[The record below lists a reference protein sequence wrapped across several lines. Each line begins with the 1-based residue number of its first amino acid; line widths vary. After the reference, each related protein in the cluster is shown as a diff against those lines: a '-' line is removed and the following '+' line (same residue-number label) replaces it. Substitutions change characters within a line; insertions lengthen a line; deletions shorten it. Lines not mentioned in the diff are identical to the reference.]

1 MVPGSI
7 NDIGEW
13 LHGLGLGH
21 YEANFREHEIDA
33 DVLPELTE
41 ADLRRLGVALG
52 SRKRMLKAIAEL
64 ETGALSGAAPPAVG
78 TAVERRPIT
87 VLSCRFEA
95 SSLPAQFDVEDWRDL
110 YGGCVNE
117 GLALVSRFGGRGHT
131 ELGDSLMATFG
142 YPQAQE
148 NDAERAVRAALAIQL
163 AIERLNTQL
172 GCFCAQ
178 GHGANRHRMRQ
189 GRGRFHGRRSSARRR
204 ASPPAFRPRPIRA
217 PCSSRPTCCA
227 RSPDCSLPRIGD
239 PTTSRA
245 CLRSS
250 NFITSAARP
259 RAGRDARRDL
269 STPLVGRRSEL
280 DLLARMWER
289 ARSGA
294 GRLALILG
302 EPGMGKSRVLVEF
315 RAMLSEIPHT
325 WVHYNGSPL
334 LQGSN
339 FYPVTEWGRRR
350 FDSATPPAE
359 RLAELEKTLSL
370 IGLDA
375 ATLAPL
381 VAPLVGV
388 PFPPDRL
395 PQLDPD
401 ELLRRQLAAAEAW
414 ILAGVRTQPAVLAF
428 DDLQWCNSA
437 SLALL
442 ARLADRCAQA
452 PLLIV
457 ATARPEFR
465 APWPSQTHHASLEL
479 APLDRNDV
487 RLMARALAAPRELS
501 EGDLDVVNER
511 SDGVPLYVE
520 EIARLLL
527 ELGGEAALEAIPP
540 ALQQSLA
547 ARLDRL
553 GEARQ
558 IAEIGAV
565 LGREFD
571 FPLLRDLA
579 DLPEAALEVSLDR
592 LVEAGI
598 FVPTGRA
605 PNCAYRF
612 KHALIRDAAYE
623 NLLRSSRRTLHLR
636 AAELLRASSSPA
648 GASEI
653 VARHIAEADKAGQAM
668 EEDAEEQAAPS
679 AAR

>member
-1 MVPGSI
+1 MGGIFGKAPSVAARLQAAADPG
-7 NDIGEW
+7 
-13 LHGLGLGH
+13 
-21 YEANFREHEIDA
+21 AVFVTP
-33 DVLPELTE
+33 DVLRQVAGLFVAEDRGPH
-41 ADLRRLGVALG
+41 DLKGV
-52 SRKRMLKAIAEL
+52 SQKLK
-64 ETGALSGAAPPAVG
+64 
-78 TAVERRPIT
+78 
-87 VLSCRFEA
+87 
-95 SSLPAQFDVEDWRDL
+95 L
-110 YGGCVNE
+110 YHI
-117 GLALVSRFGGRGHT
+117 R
-131 ELGDSLMATFG
+131 
-142 YPQAQE
+142 
-148 NDAERAVRAALAIQL
+148 RAAS
-163 AIERLNTQL
+163 
-172 GCFCAQ
+172 
-178 GHGANRHRMRQ
+178 
-189 GRGRFHGRRSSARRR
+189 GRTRRE
-204 ASPPAFRPRPIRA
+204 
-217 PCSSRPTCCA
+217 
-227 RSPDCSLPRIGD
+227 
-239 PTTSRA
+239 
-245 CLRSS
+245 
-250 NFITSAARP
+250 ARP
-259 RAGRDARRDL
+259 P
-269 STPLVGRRSEL
+269 TPLVGRRSEL

-339 FYPVTEWGRRR
+339 FYPVTEWGGRR

-388 PFPPDRL
+388 PLPPDRL

-520 EIARLLL
+520 EVARLLL
-527 ELGGEAALEAIPP
+527 ELGGESGP
-540 ALQQSLA
+540 
-547 ARLDRL
+547 RGD
-553 GEARQ
+553 
-558 IAEIGAV
+558 
-565 LGREFD
+565 
-571 FPLLRDLA
+571 
-579 DLPEAALEVSLDR
+579 
-592 LVEAGI
+592 
-598 FVPTGRA
+598 
-605 PNCAYRF
+605 
-612 KHALIRDAAYE
+612 
-623 NLLRSSRRTLHLR
+623 
-636 AAELLRASSSPA
+636 PA
-648 GASEI
+648 GAAA
-653 VARHIAEADKAGQAM
+653 VAGG
-668 EEDAEEQAAPS
+668 
-679 AAR
+679 AARPAGGSAPDRRDRRRSRA